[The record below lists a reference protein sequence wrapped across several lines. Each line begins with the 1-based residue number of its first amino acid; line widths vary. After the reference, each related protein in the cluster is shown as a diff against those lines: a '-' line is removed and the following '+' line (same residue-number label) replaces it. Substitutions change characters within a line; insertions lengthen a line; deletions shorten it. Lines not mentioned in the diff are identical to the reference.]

1 MNSPQRRPI
10 ALPALVALVLSALA
24 VVLIPAWL
32 PAELRDQWEWIIV
45 VIQALITVAVIVYLV
60 RFVRKQRDDY
70 WRERGKDPKHPE
82 L

>member
-10 ALPALVALVLSALA
+10 ALPALLVMVLGVAVF
-24 VVLIPAWL
+24 LIPAWL

-45 VIQALITVAVIVYLV
+45 VIQVLVTVAMVVYLV
-60 RFVRKQRDDY
+60 WFVRKQRDDY

>member
-10 ALPALVALVLSALA
+10 ALPALVALVLSAGA
-24 VVLIPAWL
+24 VVLIPARL
-32 PAELRDQWEWIIV
+32 SAESRDQWEWIIV
-45 VIQALITVAVIVYLV
+45 VIQALITVAVVVYLV

>member
-1 MNSPQRRPI
+1 MNAPQRRPI
-10 ALPALVALVLSALA
+10 ALPALIALVLSAVA

-32 PAELRDQWEWIIV
+32 PAELRDQWEQIIV
-45 VIQALITVAVIVYLV
+45 VIQALITVAVVVYLV